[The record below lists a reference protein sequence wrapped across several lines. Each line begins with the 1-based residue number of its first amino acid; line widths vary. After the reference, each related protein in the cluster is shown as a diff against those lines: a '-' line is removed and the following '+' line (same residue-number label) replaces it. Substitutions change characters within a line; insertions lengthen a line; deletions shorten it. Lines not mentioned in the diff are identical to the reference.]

1 MKKKN
6 LIVVSL
12 IVFVLAGAFF
22 AYKLMADRA
31 IERDGREKFA
41 NALSELRS
49 AEPTFDNPC
58 LGASVLRRFSY
69 RELNTKSIAEIKE
82 LAKKD
87 PGSC

>member
-6 LIVVSL
+6 LIGL
-12 IVFVLAGAFF
+12 IVFVLVGAFL
-22 AYKLMADRA
+22 AYTLMADRA

-49 AEPTFDNPC
+49 AEPKFDNPC

-69 RELNTKSIAEIKE
+69 SELNAKSIAEIKE
-82 LAKKD
+82 LAKMD